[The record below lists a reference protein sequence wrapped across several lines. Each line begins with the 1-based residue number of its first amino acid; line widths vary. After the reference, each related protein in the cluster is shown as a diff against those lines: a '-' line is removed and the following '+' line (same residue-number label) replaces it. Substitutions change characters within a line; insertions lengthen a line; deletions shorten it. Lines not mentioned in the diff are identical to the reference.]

1 MKRSYHHGDLRQA
14 ILDATLDIIDSDG
27 LDAVSLR
34 AVARAL
40 RVSEAA
46 PYHHF
51 ASKQDLLAVLAA
63 NAYAA
68 FGQHLAEA
76 ISAAGPDPYERLRAL
91 VQAYVRYGL
100 ESRGRYRLM
109 FGEHMLELATYPAV
123 VAAGRPT
130 RLILEESVA
139 ACVGPGRSDSVGL
152 ENTVWALAHGITS
165 LVGEAEIP
173 TGSNADAIDRL
184 SEVAASVLIGGI
196 RAHVQAGLC

>member
-1 MKRSYHHGDLRQA
+1 MERTYHHGDLRRA
-14 ILDATLDIIDSDG
+14 ILAVTLDIIDSDG

-34 AVARAL
+34 AVARQL

-51 ASKQDLLAVLAA
+51 ANKQELLAVLAA
-63 NAYAA
+63 DAYAA
-68 FGQHLAEA
+68 FGQHLSEA
-76 ISAAGPDPYERLRAL
+76 IAAAGPDPFERLGAL
-91 VQAYVRYGL
+91 FHAYVRYGL

-109 FGEHMLELATYPAV
+109 FGEHMIELADHPDV

-130 RLILEESVA
+130 RLILEETVA
-139 ACVGPGRSDSVGL
+139 ACAGPGRTDPIEL

-173 TGSNADAIDRL
+173 AGSDAGDIGRL
-184 SEVAASVLIGGI
+184 TEVAASVLISGV
-196 RAHVQAGLC
+196 RAHVQAGQG